1 MLSKKIELSFG
12 KVYIQCNI
20 LVTKISEGIL
30 FDIEVNQKLLNIGR
44 EIFAGKNY
52 VYISYRINSYAV
64 GPMVSMESA

>member
-1 MLSKKIELSFG
+1 MKLSFG

-44 EIFAGKNY
+44 DICG
-52 VYISYRINSYAV
+52 
-64 GPMVSMESA
+64 